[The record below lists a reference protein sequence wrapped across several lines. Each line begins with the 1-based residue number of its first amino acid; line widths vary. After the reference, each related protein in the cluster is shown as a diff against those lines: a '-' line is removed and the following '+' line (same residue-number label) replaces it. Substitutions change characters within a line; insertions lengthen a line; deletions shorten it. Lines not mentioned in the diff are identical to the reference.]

1 LLEGGGGGGSV
12 VIGFC
17 CILCCFVLLVTS
29 QMFYSIAPVLFGA
42 GSEIARCNFGTR
54 RFLLFFPNADN
65 LAGSRGVK
73 SYKISMQ
80 HGITTIRKGPQSM
93 GNQQK

>member
-1 LLEGGGGGGSV
+1 MEHHTETM
-12 VIGFC
+12 I
-17 CILCCFVLLVTS
+17 LLVTS

-80 HGITTIRKGPQSM
+80 HGITTIRNGPQSM